1 MATKLVFQNGQEVV
15 VVETHTEV
23 EATLIEAFGHGYAT
37 LKRDLGTA
45 GEIPIT
51 VNPTA
56 VAYVEGLPELTQIG
70 NVFG

>member
-1 MATKLVFQNGQEVV
+1 MPTKLTFQSGHEVIV
-15 VVETHTEV
+15 LESFHEV
-23 EATLIEAFGHGYAT
+23 DKGLTDIYGDGFVKLR
-37 LKRDLGTA
+37 RDVGN

-51 VNPTA
+51 VNPVT